1 MTKGQQAGERGE
13 VAARQTERCR
23 GETARKRL
31 GIPMVGM
38 VRSHRN
44 DPPCRMA
51 RRRQPRP
58 SSAPNSS
65 TSRTRS
71 GSGQRPTRLAR
82 DASPFSCIS
91 AVSSFPMAPATR
103 RVRRAPDA
111 TPPPIASPAADVHH
125 PTTGA
130 RRCRLGGRLTA
141 PRRCRLRA
149 AAGACRSRPPSA
161 APGRRA
167 G

>member
-44 DPPCRMA
+44 DPPCGMA

-71 GSGQRPTRLAR
+71 GSGLRHTRLAR
-82 DASPFSCIS
+82 DASRSSCIS
-91 AVSSFPMAPATR
+91 AVSSSPMAPATP
-103 RVRRAPDA
+103 RVRPAPD
-111 TPPPIASPAADVHH
+111 TTLPPTALPAADAHR
-125 PTTGA
+125 PTTGS

-141 PRRCRLRA
+141 LRRCRLRA
-149 AAGACRSRPPSA
+149 AAWTCRSRPPSA